1 MTDTKT
7 RRSAS
12 EVYASVASP
21 DGLLY
26 HIAHARKENSAEA
39 YEGAK
44 LKEISA
50 KRRAQDVARF
60 RETELPPENRT
71 VTEATI

>member
-44 LKEISA
+44 LKEVSA

-60 RETELPPENRT
+60 RETA
-71 VTEATI
+71 ATFKSRSIPRK